1 MKEFQDLQIS
11 IDKNSFGAFSEY
23 ISSISNLWVRD
34 SEKEDSVT
42 RFTGEEMYCYNF
54 ISDDEEI
61 ASLWLSE
68 KDTNYLYVS
77 NIVPIKSSSLTIDEY
92 NKILRLFC
100 EQILSK
106 AQKKFDFK
114 LVISKDN
121 IELEDLL
128 TDDSAKAL
136 RAFSALAN
144 KSTGRSHPL
153 DQKRWF
159 EFISLTFHSEKKI
172 SPELL
177 EKYLIEDGWDQN
189 TSLELACDYEYSIDL
204 LSAVR

>member
-1 MKEFQDLQIS
+1 MKEFQNLKIS
-11 IDKNSFGAFSEY
+11 IDKDSFDSFSEY
-23 ISSISNLWVRD
+23 ISTISNLWVRD
-34 SEKEDSVT
+34 SEKEDGVT
-42 RFTGEEMYCYNF
+42 RFTDEKMYCYNF
-54 ISDDEEI
+54 ISDDEEV

-68 KDTNYLYVS
+68 KDTNNLYVS
-77 NIVPIKSSSLTIDEY
+77 NIVPIKSNQLTIDEY
-92 NKILRLFC
+92 NKILKLFC
-100 EQILSK
+100 DHILSK

-114 LVISKDN
+114 LDISKDN

-128 TDDSAKAL
+128 TDSSAKSL

-159 EFISLTFHSEKKI
+159 EFIRLTFYSEVKI

-189 TSLELACDYEYSIDL
+189 TALDLACDYEYSIDL